1 MATLL
6 LREDDISKNTPIG
19 GNVET
24 SRLIPAIKSA
34 QITAIKPL
42 LGEAFYANLVEK
54 YKTDTLTEEYE
65 TLYEDYIKPMLI
77 HLSTAYYFSYG
88 AYNIGNSGIYKATG
102 SDAESISKDEVDYL
116 VKAQEKTYESY
127 KSGYFEFMKVNAKLF
142 PLYSEEETRST
153 KRRSYG
159 GWSFGN
165 TGGGNGTAKAMGIT
179 NAQYLAILERLDLLD
194 LEVDERVF
202 TVSGV
207 NVDNTDPFNPII
219 EGISWGDI
227 QGSLLD
233 QTDLVSVLNDKVDKA
248 TGERLINS
256 SEITKLGNIE
266 DNADIT
272 DTENVRSSGAL
283 MDDEVANLQEIKD
296 FDSSDYANAVETT
309 NALATKASIDQPIF
323 NGEVG
328 IIGDLHFK
336 NKGDKIFGGISRSN
350 FIEMYDSLTGGI
362 NLRTL
367 NGTSRVN
374 IEGGLNITGQL
385 STDAS
390 IKLDSGEAF
399 EGANNTSF
407 LPYDS
412 ANGNMVLTPSTL
424 GSYGKIRFNY
434 GPDSLEG
441 FRLTHL
447 GDVGIGTTS
456 PDEKLDVNGTILGT
470 EIKDSGD
477 NILSEK
483 IDSKTINEPNGSDV
497 VANIV
502 SLTQAEYDAATPTL
516 TTFYIITD

>member
-127 KSGYFEFMKVNAKLF
+127 KAGYFEFMKVNAKLF

-256 SEITKLGNIE
+256 SEITKLDNIE

-272 DTENVRSSGAL
+272 DTENVRSAGAL

-309 NALATKASIDQPIF
+309 NALND
-323 NGEVG
+323 
-328 IIGDLHFK
+328 
-336 NKGDKIFGGISRSN
+336 
-350 FIEMYDSLTGGI
+350 
-362 NLRTL
+362 
-367 NGTSRVN
+367 RVKSV
-374 IEGGLNITGQL
+374 TV
-385 STDAS
+385 S
-390 IKLDSGEAF
+390 
-399 EGANNTSF
+399 
-407 LPYDS
+407 
-412 ANGNMVLTPSTL
+412 
-424 GSYGKIRFNY
+424 
-434 GPDSLEG
+434 
-441 FRLTHL
+441 
-447 GDVGIGTTS
+447 
-456 PDEKLDVNGTILGT
+456 
-470 EIKDSGD
+470 
-477 NILSEK
+477 
-483 IDSKTINEPNGSDV
+483 EPNGSDV

-502 SLTQAEYDAATPTL
+502 SLTQAEYDAGSNIS

>member
-42 LGEAFYANLVEK
+42 LGEAFYADLVEK

-219 EGISWGDI
+219 TGSAGDISWGDISWGDI

-233 QTDLVSVLNDKVDKA
+233 QTDLVSVLNDRVKSITV
-248 TGERLINS
+248 
-256 SEITKLGNIE
+256 SEP
-266 DNADIT
+266 
-272 DTENVRSSGAL
+272 V
-283 MDDEVANLQEIKD
+283 
-296 FDSSDYANAVETT
+296 
-309 NALATKASIDQPIF
+309 
-323 NGEVG
+323 
-328 IIGDLHFK
+328 
-336 NKGDKIFGGISRSN
+336 
-350 FIEMYDSLTGGI
+350 
-362 NLRTL
+362 
-367 NGTSRVN
+367 
-374 IEGGLNITGQL
+374 
-385 STDAS
+385 
-390 IKLDSGEAF
+390 
-399 EGANNTSF
+399 
-407 LPYDS
+407 
-412 ANGNMVLTPSTL
+412 
-424 GSYGKIRFNY
+424 
-434 GPDSLEG
+434 
-441 FRLTHL
+441 
-447 GDVGIGTTS
+447 
-456 PDEKLDVNGTILGT
+456 
-470 EIKDSGD
+470 
-477 NILSEK
+477 
-483 IDSKTINEPNGSDV
+483 GSDKV
-497 VANIV
+497 ENIV
-502 SLTQAEYDAATPTL
+502 SLTQAEYDAGSNIS

>member
-42 LGEAFYANLVEK
+42 LGEAFYADLVEK

-165 TGGGNGTAKAMGIT
+165 TGGGNGTTKAMGIT

-233 QTDLVSVLNDKVDKA
+233 QTDLVSVLNDKVDKVN
-248 TGERLINS
+248 GERLINS
-256 SEITKLGNIE
+256 SEITKLSGIE
-266 DNADIT
+266 DNADKT
-272 DTENVRSSGAL
+272 DSENVRAAGAL
-283 MDDEVANLQEIKD
+283 MDDEVANLAQVKA
-296 FDSSDYANAVETT
+296 FSSSDYAAALGTDDNYVTDAEKTVIGNTSGENTGDQDLSGLEVKRTNKPITESTYLIKAADVSEFLIFENACTVVVP
-309 NALATKASIDQPIF
+309 NGLAANLEFQGKQ
-323 NGEVG
+323 
-328 IIGDLHFK
+328 
-336 NKGDKIFGGISRSN
+336 GG
-350 FIEMYDSLTGGI
+350 TGQVTFSAESGG
-362 NLRTL
+362 TL
-367 NGTSRVN
+367 NVPSVFLAETAEQHCFFGIR
-374 IEGGLNITGQL
+374 
-385 STDAS
+385 TD
-390 IKLDSGEAF
+390 
-399 EGANNTSF
+399 
-407 LPYDS
+407 
-412 ANGNMVLTPSTL
+412 
-424 GSYGKIRFNY
+424 GS
-434 GPDSLEG
+434 
-441 FRLTHL
+441 
-447 GDVGIGTTS
+447 DVS
-456 PDEKLDVNGTILGT
+456 TILGT
-470 EIKDSGD
+470 LK
-477 NILSEK
+477 L
-483 IDSKTINEPNGSDV
+483 
-497 VANIV
+497 A
-502 SLTQAEYDAATPTL
+502 
-516 TTFYIITD
+516 

>member
-42 LGEAFYANLVEK
+42 LGEAFYADLVEK

-127 KSGYFEFMKVNAKLF
+127 KVGYFEFMKVNAKLF

-233 QTDLVSVLNDKVDKA
+233 QTDLVSVLNDK
-248 TGERLINS
+248 
-256 SEITKLGNIE
+256 
-266 DNADIT
+266 
-272 DTENVRSSGAL
+272 
-283 MDDEVANLQEIKD
+283 
-296 FDSSDYANAVETT
+296 
-309 NALATKASIDQPIF
+309 ASLNQPIF

-328 IIGDLHFK
+328 IIGNLHFK
-336 NKGDKIFGGISRSN
+336 NKGDKIFGGPSRSN
-350 FIEMYDSLTGGI
+350 FIEMYNAQTGGI

-367 NGTSRVN
+367 NGTANVN
-374 IEGGLNITGQL
+374 IEGGLKITGQF
-385 STDAS
+385 STNES

-399 EGANNTSF
+399 LGASNSSF
-407 LPYDS
+407 LPYDGAS
-412 ANGNMVLTPSTL
+412 GNMILTPSTN

-434 GPDSLEG
+434 GPNSLEG
-441 FRLTHL
+441 FRLTHE

-456 PDEKLDVNGTILGT
+456 PSTKLDVVGTIKGT
-470 EIKDSGD
+470 VVVDNSG
-477 NILSEK
+477 NTLSQK

-502 SLTQAEYDAATPTL
+502 SLTQAEYDAATPIS

>member
-127 KSGYFEFMKVNAKLF
+127 KAGYFEFMKVNAKLF

-219 EGISWGDI
+219 EGVSWGDI

-233 QTDLVSVLNDKVDKA
+233 QTDLVSVLNDKVDKVN
-248 TGERLINS
+248 GERLINS

-272 DTENVRSSGAL
+272 DTENVRSAGAL

-309 NALATKASIDQPIF
+309 NALND
-323 NGEVG
+323 
-328 IIGDLHFK
+328 
-336 NKGDKIFGGISRSN
+336 
-350 FIEMYDSLTGGI
+350 
-362 NLRTL
+362 
-367 NGTSRVN
+367 RVKSV
-374 IEGGLNITGQL
+374 T
-385 STDAS
+385 
-390 IKLDSGEAF
+390 
-399 EGANNTSF
+399 
-407 LPYDS
+407 
-412 ANGNMVLTPSTL
+412 V
-424 GSYGKIRFNY
+424 
-434 GPDSLEG
+434 
-441 FRLTHL
+441 
-447 GDVGIGTTS
+447 
-456 PDEKLDVNGTILGT
+456 
-470 EIKDSGD
+470 
-477 NILSEK
+477 SE
-483 IDSKTINEPNGSDV
+483 PVGSDK

-502 SLTQAEYDAATPTL
+502 SLTQAEYDAGSNIS